1 MGYDGMEWDWIGGC
15 RKGSRNSGS
24 SIVCV
29 GVINFQKN
37 KVGVQGCAFDL
48 FATYSLG
55 VQPSVSQWLDGPCR
69 KH

>member
-29 GVINFQKN
+29 GVINFQK
-37 KVGVQGCAFDL
+37 KKRLGCF
-48 FATYSLG
+48 
-55 VQPSVSQWLDGPCR
+55 
-69 KH
+69 